1 MQDRQAVF
9 DEVAQDK
16 KFSPSLWAHSATE
29 YIQTIDQAM
38 PTQYG
43 DADYDLAVKLK
54 KNAAEFSAHKSA
66 HFAAL
71 LATRTKEERDALMNA
86 YQRQTEAEINMASR
100 ATRAT
105 KQWNDFERTRKEFP
119 NLEYLP
125 SRSAEKRS
133 DHQKL
138 YGIIRP
144 IDDSFW
150 NTHLPPNGW
159 NCKCRVRATDQKPTN
174 GDIPKVSVPKGIPGN
189 PAKSK
194 ALFSREHTYF
204 ANVDKKGA
212 VSITEAMHKN
222 FEKLSY
228 GKPDYVAKNDSSI
241 SVHLFAHKKDLK
253 ENFEAAKLIVDQ
265 LKGIDVKI
273 RQHVETPKTKNP
285 EYLINNKFA
294 DLKRNEGKDTSNA
307 LKDAIKKECEIV
319 VFKMTDKGFSNDL
332 LLLRNASDYLKR
344 HDKKRLVKEIFIIN
358 LKNTVTKFKV
368 T

>member
-1 MQDRQAVF
+1 M
-9 DEVAQDK
+9 
-16 KFSPSLWAHSATE
+16 
-29 YIQTIDQAM
+29 
-38 PTQYG
+38 
-43 DADYDLAVKLK
+43 
-54 KNAAEFSAHKSA
+54 
-66 HFAAL
+66 
-71 LATRTKEERDALMNA
+71 
-86 YQRQTEAEINMASR
+86 
-100 ATRAT
+100 
-105 KQWNDFERTRKEFP
+105 
-119 NLEYLP
+119 
-125 SRSAEKRS
+125 
-133 DHQKL
+133 
-138 YGIIRP
+138 
-144 IDDSFW
+144 
-150 NTHLPPNGW
+150 PPNGW

-265 LKGIDVKI
+265 LKGINVKI